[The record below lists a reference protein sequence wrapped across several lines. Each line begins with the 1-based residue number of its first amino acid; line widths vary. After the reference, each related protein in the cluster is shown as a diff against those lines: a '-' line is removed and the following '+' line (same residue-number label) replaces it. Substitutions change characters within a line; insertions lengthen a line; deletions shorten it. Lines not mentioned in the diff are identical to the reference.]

1 MSTKTKQK
9 PFSAKLSTAAAKPA
23 KSTKHSTK
31 PSAVPS
37 FGKMML
43 AGMRTADPNNLPE
56 TP

>member
-43 AGMRTADPNNLPE
+43 AAMRAADPNNLPE